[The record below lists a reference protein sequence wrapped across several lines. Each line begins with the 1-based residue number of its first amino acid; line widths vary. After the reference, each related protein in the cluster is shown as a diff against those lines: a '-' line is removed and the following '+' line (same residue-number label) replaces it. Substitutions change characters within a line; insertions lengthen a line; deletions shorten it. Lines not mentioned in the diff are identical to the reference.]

1 MNAPV
6 ARPVA
11 SSMTA
16 QILSTHR
23 PIFRNLPLTTN
34 VKVGDK

>member
-11 SSMTA
+11 AVVTA
-16 QILSTHR
+16 ANGTDSQIRAVISA
-23 PIFRNLPLTTN
+23 
-34 VKVGDK
+34 VV